1 MQTGLMVGAGVPVT
15 QIEALVLAGLPEEVD
30 RVVNGRSIS
39 FLLRA
44 VPYDLDYAP
53 PAILDAEGRPTRA
66 ALDGWWTRRARTR
79 TSCRPTRRS
88 AAT

>member
-1 MQTGLMVGAGVPVT
+1 MHNQGRSVQTGLMVGAGVPVA

-44 VPYDLDYAP
+44 VPFDLDSSDATGNEAV
-53 PAILDAEGRPTRA
+53 PAE
-66 ALDGWWTRRARTR
+66 
-79 TSCRPTRRS
+79 
-88 AAT
+88 